1 MHTVDEGAGSGFRR
15 FLKEPARPR
24 SISSRPDA
32 YWFAVATVCIGAFM
46 GQLDASIVTLAFKTM
61 GEHFHVNAREVQW
74 VGLTYLLVLVVA
86 LPMVGRLADM
96 VGRKLL
102 YTYGFTLFII
112 GSFLCGVAPSLGML
126 DLFRALQA
134 IGAAML
140 QANSVAIIAGVMPPD
155 KLGRGI
161 GIQGGAQALGLALG
175 PFVGGLLIALGSWRW
190 IFFVNVPVGIV
201 GTVLGWYLIPRSR
214 NLAGRAHF
222 DLAGAAVLVPTV
234 GSLFL
239 ALSLGGQHYSWGSPL
254 ILGLLAIAAIGLV
267 TFGLVEQRVVAPV
280 VQMALLRVRRFS
292 MGVASGV
299 LIYLITFGVMFIGPY
314 LLEVTQGLNTARTG
328 LVMLAMPAA
337 LGLVAP
343 FAGRLSDRWGARPL
357 TASGMALSG
366 LALAVMAQEHS
377 SLTVVVVCLA
387 FLGAGLGAANAP
399 NNASTIGAAPPQQSG
414 VASGV
419 LNMAR
424 GIGTAFGL
432 SIMALVLQSIAG
444 PAKNPHLVAQ
454 AFGVAMWVLAVASLA
469 TIGLTSLQG
478 GGRLAS
484 RQELMHLE

>member
-1 MHTVDEGAGSGFRR
+1 MHTLDEGAGSIFRR
-15 FLKEPARPR
+15 FLQEPARPR

-61 GEHFHVNAREVQW
+61 GDHFDVSASAVQW

-112 GSFLCGVAPSLGML
+112 GSFLCGVAPSLVAL
-126 DLFRALQA
+126 DIFRALQA

-140 QANSVAIIAGVMPPD
+140 QANSVAIIAGAMPPD

-175 PFVGGLLIALGSWRW
+175 PFAGGLLIALGSWRW

-214 NLAGRAHF
+214 NLAARAHF
-222 DLAGAAVLVPTV
+222 DLTGAGVLVPTV
-234 GSLFL
+234 ASLFL
-239 ALSLGGQHYSWGSPL
+239 ALSLGDKFGWGSPI
-254 ILGLLAIAAIGLV
+254 ILGLLAVAAVGFV
-267 TFGLVEQRVVAPV
+267 AFGLVERRVVAPV
-280 VQMALLRVRRFS
+280 VQMTLLRVRRFS

-299 LIYLITFGVMFIGPY
+299 LIYLVTFGVMFIGPY
-314 LLEVTQGLNTARTG
+314 LLQVTFAMNTARTG

-343 FAGRLSDRWGARPL
+343 FSGRLSDLWGARPL
-357 TASGMALSG
+357 TAGGMALSG
-366 LALAVMAQEHS
+366 VALAVMAGAHGNL
-377 SLTVVVVCLA
+377 SLLVASLA
-387 FLGAGLGAANAP
+387 VLGAGLGAANSP

-424 GIGTAFGL
+424 GIGTALGL
-432 SIMALVLQSIAG
+432 SIMALVLQSLAG
-444 PAKNPHLVAQ
+444 PAKNPQLVAH
-454 AFGVAMWVLAVASLA
+454 AFGLGMWVLAAGCLV